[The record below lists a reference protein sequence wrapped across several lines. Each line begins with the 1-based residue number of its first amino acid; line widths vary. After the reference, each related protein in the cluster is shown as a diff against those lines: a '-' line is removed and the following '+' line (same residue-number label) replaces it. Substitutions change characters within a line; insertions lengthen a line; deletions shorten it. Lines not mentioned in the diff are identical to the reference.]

1 MTSVYNANRIT
12 GWLLVPAIYLLLTF
26 LAVCSMTVM
35 YCIKFYDIIT
45 TVNNWTSYITM
56 AWVLSF
62 AISIAMTLFS
72 IHILQ
77 LMFSRSKHFP
87 RRFTIWLLVLLL
99 LGLKTFAFSPIDD
112 NTALQVLAWP
122 LLGAGFFVP
131 YLKRSQRVKM
141 TFTQDR

>member
-45 TVNNWTSYITM
+45 TVDNWTSYITM

-122 LLGAGFFVP
+122 LLGSGFFVP